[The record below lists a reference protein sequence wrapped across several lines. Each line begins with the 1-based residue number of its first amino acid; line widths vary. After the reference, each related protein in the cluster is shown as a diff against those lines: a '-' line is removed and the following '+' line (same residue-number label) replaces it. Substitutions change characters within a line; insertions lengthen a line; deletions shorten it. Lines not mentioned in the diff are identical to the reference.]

1 MGMISKMDNTQPQ
14 VDEQEPCNWCNG
26 PMPPKATPLAPGPR
40 WAPFCSRKCAEAD
53 ARDARETEA
62 DKWAMR
68 YEM

>member
-1 MGMISKMDNTQPQ
+1 MSDQELG
-14 VDEQEPCNWCNG
+14 EQCPWCNKY
-26 PMPPKATPLAPGPR
+26 PLRTPQL
-40 WAPFCSRKCAEAD
+40 WAPFCSKKCAELD

>member
-26 PMPPKATPLAPGPR
+26 PMPSKATK
-40 WAPFCSRKCAEAD
+40 WAPFCSKKCAVAD
-53 ARDARETEA
+53 AKDYEATER
-62 DKWAMR
+62 DKWEMR

>member
-1 MGMISKMDNTQPQ
+1 MKTANPL
-14 VDEQEPCNWCNG
+14 DEGCNWCDG
-26 PMPPKATPLAPGPR
+26 PMPPKATKF
-40 WAPFCSRKCAEAD
+40 APFCSRKCWEAD

>member
-1 MGMISKMDNTQPQ
+1 MTNDNIFDDFDTTITAEEAYQ
-14 VDEQEPCNWCNG
+14 EQCNWCNQ
-26 PMPPKATPLAPGPR
+26 PLQSATKY
-40 WAPFCSRKCAEAD
+40 APFCSRKCAEAD

>member
-1 MGMISKMDNTQPQ
+1 MQN
-14 VDEQEPCNWCNG
+14 EPCSWCDQ
-26 PMPPKATPLAPGPR
+26 PIQTPTKF
-40 WAPFCSRKCAEAD
+40 APFCSRKCWEAD